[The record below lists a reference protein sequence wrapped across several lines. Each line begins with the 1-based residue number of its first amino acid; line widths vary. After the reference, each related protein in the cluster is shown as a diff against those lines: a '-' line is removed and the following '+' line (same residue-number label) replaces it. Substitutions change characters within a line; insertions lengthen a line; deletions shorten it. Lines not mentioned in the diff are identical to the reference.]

1 MLSSRKDAMP
11 HAALTL
17 SDRLTADELN
27 SAVLAIPDNL
37 TLLHLP
43 ACSPELNPAESLWR
57 KLATALEQPHLR
69 HYRGS
74 R

>member
-1 MLSSRKDAMP
+1 M
-11 HAALTL
+11 
-17 SDRLTADELN
+17 
-27 SAVLAIPDNL
+27 

-74 R
+74 Q